1 MKTWPGRDRSKG
13 NFLKSGKM
21 MNTPLKV
28 HHRFKNKNNLWN
40 GLEWL
45 LGGKVDIGIVEKSL
59 AVVLGWSSRA
69 DTS

>member
-1 MKTWPGRDRSKG
+1 
-13 NFLKSGKM
+13 

-40 GLEWL
+40 GLEGL
-45 LGGKVDIGIVEKSL
+45 LGEKVDIGIVEKSL